1 MSHIAAVWALLSDRE
16 RPFFYYVSETG
27 SGSGSDSEQERPRSA
42 SNASGSGSG
51 SERDQD
57 DEDEEDDHEAG
68 NASMNKVCVFC
79 LPNEKNCSGVAVSK
93 RQSAETHIQFLPI
106 KYLL

>member
-1 MSHIAAVWALLSDRE
+1 MIEDGL
-16 RPFFYYVSETG
+16 FYYVSETG

-42 SNASGSGSG
+42 SNASVSGSG

-79 LPNEKNCSGVAVSK
+79 LPNEKNCCGVAVSK
-93 RQSAETHIQFLPI
+93 RQLAQTHIQFLPI